1 MITSFNRE
9 IGIVVLMG
17 YVAFK
22 DLNEDIN
29 LLAYIVMGLAVC
41 HMFIKYKRRNDKKNT
56 RYSLSNGCF
65 SIYIR

>member
-29 LLAYIVMGLAVC
+29 LLAYIVKELLFAICSSNINVVT
-41 HMFIKYKRRNDKKNT
+41 IKKT
-56 RYSLSNGCF
+56 PVTH
-65 SIYIR
+65 

>member
-41 HMFIKYKRRNDKKNT
+41 HMLIKYKRRND
-56 RYSLSNGCF
+56 
-65 SIYIR
+65 

>member
-41 HMFIKYKRRNDKKNT
+41 HMFSSNINGVTIKKIPVT
-56 RYSLSNGCF
+56 H
-65 SIYIR
+65 